1 MAAERESLQF
11 GSREEFRDWM
21 LQNQELE
28 QGIWLIIAKKGAP
41 FVTVT
46 YAEALDVALEFG
58 WIDGQS
64 RGRDEHTSYR
74 GFTPR
79 RSASPWSMRNRTAAE
94 AMIAEGRM
102 SARGQAEIDRAKA
115 DGRWDRAYAT
125 ASDAK
130 PHPDFLAA
138 LAENDAAAAYAAE
151 DALRQAQGP
160 TRLERGRSPHS
171 WSSSPGARS
180 SSPERGFAREVA
192 VRSLN
197 PGRSLSLSRA
207 FPELVESVP

>member
-138 LAENDAAAAYAAE
+138 LAENDAAAAFYATLNRQNQFAVYYRIQ
-151 DALRQAQGP
+151 ALKTEA
-160 TRLERGRSPHS
+160 
-171 WSSSPGARS
+171 ARARKIAS
-180 SSPERGFAREVA
+180 FVEQFARGEK
-192 VRSLN
+192 LI
-197 PGRSLSLSRA
+197 P
-207 FPELVESVP
+207 

>member
-79 RSASPWSMRNRTAAE
+79 RSGSPWSMRNRTAAE

-138 LAENDAAAAYAAE
+138 LAENDAAAAFYATLNRQNQFAVYYRIQ
-151 DALRQAQGP
+151 ALKTEA
-160 TRLERGRSPHS
+160 
-171 WSSSPGARS
+171 ARARKIAS
-180 SSPERGFAREVA
+180 FVEQFARGEK
-192 VRSLN
+192 LI
-197 PGRSLSLSRA
+197 P
-207 FPELVESVP
+207 

>member
-138 LAENDAAAAYAAE
+138 LAENDAAAAFYATLNRQNQFAVYYRIQ
-151 DALRQAQGP
+151 ALKTEA
-160 TRLERGRSPHS
+160 
-171 WSSSPGARS
+171 ARARKIAS
-180 SSPERGFAREVA
+180 FVEKFARGEK
-192 VRSLN
+192 LI
-197 PGRSLSLSRA
+197 P
-207 FPELVESVP
+207 

>member
-41 FVTVT
+41 FVTIT

-102 SARGQAEIDRAKA
+102 SERGQAEIDRAKA

-138 LAENDAAAAYAAE
+138 LAENDAAAAFYATLNRQNQFAVYYRIQ
-151 DALRQAQGP
+151 ALKTEA
-160 TRLERGRSPHS
+160 
-171 WSSSPGARS
+171 ARARKIAS
-180 SSPERGFAREVA
+180 FVEQFARGEK
-192 VRSLN
+192 LI
-197 PGRSLSLSRA
+197 P
-207 FPELVESVP
+207 

>member
-1 MAAERESLQF
+1 MAADRESLQF

-21 LQNQELE
+21 LQNQQLE
-28 QGIWLIIAKKGAP
+28 QGIWLIVAKKGAP

-64 RGRDEHTSYR
+64 RSRDEHTSYR

-102 SARGQAEIDRAKA
+102 SARGQAEVDRAKA

-138 LAENDAAAAYAAE
+138 LAENDAAAAFYAS
-151 DALRQAQGP
+151 LNRQNQFAVYYRIQSLK
-160 TRLERGRSPHS
+160 TE
-171 WSSSPGARS
+171 GARARKIAS
-180 SSPERGFAREVA
+180 FVEQFAHGEK
-192 VRSLN
+192 LI
-197 PGRSLSLSRA
+197 P
-207 FPELVESVP
+207 